1 VHSFGFYVI
10 QDGTFEFA
18 AAAAAA
24 NIFGHGPGIL
34 CPVGG
39 RGVAR
44 PRAKMVRRLAA
55 WPALTQNIRSRANK
69 QLGQVPQ
76 GLAKNQR
83 KINSRTKDSSH
94 GCNAHMHP
102 KIPRPTGRR
111 TWNFG
116 IHIHAAV
123 AQVLM

>member
-1 VHSFGFYVI
+1 
-10 QDGTFEFA
+10 
-18 AAAAAA
+18 
-24 NIFGHGPGIL
+24 
-34 CPVGG
+34 
-39 RGVAR
+39 
-44 PRAKMVRRLAA
+44 MVRQLAA

-69 QLGQVPQ
+69 QLGQVLQ

-83 KINSRTKDSSH
+83 KINPRTKDSSH

-102 KIPRPTGRR
+102 EIPCPTGRR

-123 AQVLM
+123 ARVLML